1 MTTPSRTRLVALVGP
16 LSGERLVVHTLN
28 HPIEPE
34 KILPP
39 PDVVLLVSDDGKSAM
54 VFRYTAHGDFAG
66 DTLHPSIDDAQQ
78 ETEAEYLEALLP
90 WEEVPEHVGDAHA
103 FAVRYAHE
111 RLNER
116 GDGYD

>member
-1 MTTPSRTRLVALVGP
+1 MNTRSKTRLIALVGP
-16 LSGERLVVHTLN
+16 LSAERLVVHTLN

-54 VFRYTAHGDFAG
+54 VFRYTAYGEFAG

-90 WEEVPEHVGDAHA
+90 WEEVPADVGDAHA

-111 RLNER
+111 RLNDR
-116 GDGYD
+116 SDGYD